1 MRQFLDI
8 LSKVEG
14 VIGSLIIND
23 KGKIIF
29 SKLGENV
36 KERMIELPLSEL
48 IKTMSVFV
56 ESFFQSLLENGFIE
70 FGGRKMFFQKIKNGI
85 LIVFTRA
92 DANIG
97 LIRTEMKDTVERINK
112 L

>member
-14 VIGSLIIND
+14 VIGSLIIDNT
-23 KGKIIF
+23 GKITV
-29 SKLGENV
+29 SKLGENI
-36 KERMIELPLSEL
+36 KERMVELPLSEL
-48 IKTMSVFV
+48 IKTMNVFV
-56 ESFFQSLLENGFIE
+56 EGLFQSLLENAFIE
-70 FGGRKMFFQKIKNGI
+70 FGGRKMFFQKLKEGM
-85 LIVFTRA
+85 LVVLTRG

-97 LIRTEMKDTVERINK
+97 LIRTEMKDTAERISK